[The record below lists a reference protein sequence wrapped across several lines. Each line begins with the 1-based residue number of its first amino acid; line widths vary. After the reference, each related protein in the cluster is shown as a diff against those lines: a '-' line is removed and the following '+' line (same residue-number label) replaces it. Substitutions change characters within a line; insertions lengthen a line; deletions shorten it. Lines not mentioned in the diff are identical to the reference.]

1 MHKLIGIAVV
11 SLLALT
17 AVCGK
22 EREPINA
29 NVMRDRFAYSLELSQ
44 KANQLSQPPGQVAS
58 FKMPE
63 QQEKQMK
70 DFLRQSIALGKGMNS
85 KFLNWLGPNLNDIY
99 KNKLI
104 KGMQLYLD
112 GLEKADVAKQL
123 QGNQLTMEWAEYWE
137 REKNGILDKMYP
149 DHDPR
154 R

>member
-1 MHKLIGIAVV
+1 MHKLIRIAVV

-17 AVCGK
+17 SVCGK
-22 EREPINA
+22 EKEPINA
-29 NVMRDRFAYSLELSQ
+29 NAMRDRFADSLTLSQ

-58 FKMPE
+58 FQMPE
-63 QQEKQMK
+63 QQEKKMK
-70 DFLRQSIALGKGMNS
+70 DYLRQSIAIGKDMNS

-112 GLEKADVAKQL
+112 GIEEEDLAKQL
-123 QGNQLTMEWAEYWE
+123 QANRLTMEWAEYWE

-149 DHDPR
+149 DNDSR